1 MLALPLLLATKLV
14 VWHAYTG
21 GEEQALEQ
29 VVQTWNQ
36 AQRSAGDDPSL
47 VEAVSIPYGS
57 MADKLQAAIPRGHGP
72 DVFIFAHDLVGQ
84 WVAQGLVRKLDDLIR
99 VPPTLAPLV
108 PGSAG
113 PLTDGGALWGLPLS
127 LKSLALFYR
136 TDLVPE
142 PPRTTE
148 AIFALGARLRSE
160 APGQP
165 RRYGLAYDAANFFCH
180 AAWLHAFGG
189 SIIPP
194 GSELPRLYTPQ
205 QVAALKFVVGMQ
217 QRGDIPQEM
226 TSVLVTQFF
235 NQGRAAMVI
244 NGPWFIGEIERGVPY
259 GVAPLPIVSET
270 GRAAAPLT
278 TIEAGYLSAYTR
290 SPQKSAQFLSYL
302 VGSEAALVR
311 ARVGRQSVT
320 TLSVWQHADVQRDP
334 VLRGFYGQLGD
345 LVYSPT
351 HPAMRSFWDPGEKAL
366 RQGLRGVSPDGALAA
381 AQQQL
386 DRYLR
391 PPPATASEVPYLAL
405 LSALLLGGAAYAVVR
420 GRRQR
425 VLLAAWRNRDA
436 YGYLAPA
443 AVAMVTLTLLPM
455 FVGAAMA
462 LFNYDSDGTWRF
474 VGLANFTSIL
484 LCRDGGCFQPLSF
497 YFTLVVTLLWTAA
510 NVVLHVLIGG
520 GLALLLR
527 DPLLKLRGVYRMLLI
542 VPWAIPNYITALIW
556 KGMFNRQF
564 GAINI
569 LLQSLGLQP
578 VSFFTSFATALS
590 ANIATN
596 VWLGFP
602 FMMVVALGNLAQVPI
617 EIEEAARLDGATRW
631 QALRKVVLPILW
643 PSMLPS
649 ILLGAVWTFNMF
661 NVVFLVSGGEPDGAT
676 DILVSQAYRWAFSR
690 GHRYGYAAAYA
701 VLIFL
706 ILVAQSAVMRRASDH
721 DEQD

>member
-1 MLALPLLLATKLV
+1 MLALPFILATKLV

-29 VVQTWNQ
+29 VVQKWNA
-36 AQRSAGDDPSL
+36 AQEHAGNNPTL

-84 WVAQGLVRKLDDLIR
+84 WVRQGLLRKVDDLIH
-99 VPPTLAPLV
+99 VSGTLSPLV

-113 PLTDGGALWGLPLS
+113 PLTQGGALWGLPLS

-136 TDLVPE
+136 TDLVAE
-142 PPRTTE
+142 PPRTTQE
-148 AIFALGARLRSE
+148 LFALGQRLRAE

-165 RRYGLAYDAANFFCH
+165 PRYGLAYEAANFFLH
-180 AAWLHAFGG
+180 ATWLHAFGG
-189 SIIPP
+189 AIIPP
-194 GSELPRLYTPQ
+194 GSELPRLDTPEQ
-205 QVAALKFVVGMQ
+205 TAALKFVVGMQ
-217 QRGDIPQEM
+217 QRGDIPQDM

-235 NQGRAAMVI
+235 NQGRAATVI
-244 NGPWFIGEIERGVPY
+244 SGPWFIGEIDRGVPY
-259 GVAPLPIVSET
+259 GVAPLPIVTET

-278 TIEAGYLSAYTR
+278 TIEAAYISARTTR
-290 SPQKSAQFLSYL
+290 PQKSAQFLRYL
-302 VGSEAALVR
+302 VSEEAALLR

-320 TLSVWQHADVQRDP
+320 TLAVWQHGDVQRDP
-334 VLRGFYGQLGD
+334 VLRGFYAQLAD
-345 LVYSPT
+345 IVFSPT
-351 HPAMRSFWDPGEKAL
+351 HPAMRSFWEPGEQAL
-366 RQGLRGVSPDGALAA
+366 RQGLRGVEPASALTA

-386 DRYLR
+386 ERYLQ
-391 PPPATASEVPYLAL
+391 PPPATASQTPYLVL
-405 LSALLLGGAAYAVVR
+405 CALLLVGGAAYAVRR
-420 GRRQR
+420 GQQQR
-425 VLLAAWRNRDA
+425 VLREVWRNRDA
-436 YGYLAPA
+436 YGYLGPA
-443 AVAMVTLTLLPM
+443 AVAMTALTLLPM
-455 FVGAAMA
+455 FVGVAMS
-462 LFNYDSDGTWRF
+462 LFTRDGDGTWRF
-474 VGLANFTSIL
+474 VGMSNFASIL

-497 YFTLVVTLLWTAA
+497 YFTLAVTLLWTAA

-564 GAINI
+564 GAINAI
-569 LLQSLGLQP
+569 LQSLGLAP
-578 VSFFTSFATALS
+578 VSFFTGFATALS

-602 FMMVVALGNLAQVPI
+602 FMMVVALGNLAQVPV

-721 DEQD
+721 DDQD

>member
-1 MLALPLLLATKLV
+1 M
-14 VWHAYTG
+14 
-21 GEEQALEQ
+21 
-29 VVQTWNQ
+29 
-36 AQRSAGDDPSL
+36 
-47 VEAVSIPYGS
+47 
-57 MADKLQAAIPRGHGP
+57 
-72 DVFIFAHDLVGQ
+72 
-84 WVAQGLVRKLDDLIR
+84 
-99 VPPTLAPLV
+99 
-108 PGSAG
+108 
-113 PLTDGGALWGLPLS
+113 DGGALWGLPLA

-136 TDLVPE
+136 TDLIAE
-142 PPRTTE
+142 PPRTTAE
-148 AIFALGARLRSE
+148 LFALGARLRAEPSKYS
-160 APGQP
+160 Q
-165 RRYGLAYDAANFFCH
+165 RYFLAYEAANFFCH

-194 GSELPRLYTPQ
+194 GSALPRLDTAEQ
-205 QVAALKFVVGMQ
+205 RAALEFVVAMQ
-217 QRGDIPQEM
+217 RRGDIPEDM

-244 NGPWFIGEIERGVPY
+244 NGPWFIGEIDRGVPY
-259 GVAPLPIVSET
+259 GVAPLPLVSQT
-270 GRAAAPLT
+270 GRPAAALT
-278 TIEAGYLSAYTR
+278 TIEAGFLSPHGH
-290 SPQKSAQFLSYL
+290 SPQKSAEFLSYL
-302 VGSEAALVR
+302 AGPEAALVR
-311 ARVGRQSVT
+311 ARVGRQSIT
-320 TLSVWQHADVQRDP
+320 SLAVWQHPDVQRDP
-334 VLRGFYGQLGD
+334 VLRGFYGQLNN

-351 HPAMRSFWDPGEKAL
+351 HPAMRSFWDPGQQAL
-366 RQGLRGVSPDGALAA
+366 RQGLRGVSPAAALAS

-391 PPPATASEVPYLAL
+391 PPPATASETPYLAL
-405 LSALLLGGAAYAVVR
+405 LTLLVLSGAAYAVVR
-420 GRRQR
+420 GRQQR
-425 VLLAAWRNRDA
+425 VLRVAWQNLGA

-443 AVAMVTLTLLPM
+443 AVAMLTLTVLPM
-455 FVGAAMA
+455 MVGAGMA
-462 LFNYDSDGTWRF
+462 LFTRDGDGAWRF
-474 VGLANFTSIL
+474 VGLANFTNIL
-484 LCRDGGCFQPLSF
+484 LCREGGCFQPLSF
-497 YFTLVVTLLWTAA
+497 YFTFVVTVLWTVA

-564 GAINI
+564 GAINA

-578 VSFFTSFATALS
+578 VSFFTGFATALS

-602 FMMVVALGNLAQVPI
+602 FMMVVALGNLAQLPV

-631 QALRKVVLPILW
+631 QALRRVVLPILW

-706 ILVAQSAVMRRASDH
+706 ILVAQSALMRRASDH
-721 DEQD
+721 EERE